1 MSLHRSIVSTT
12 LLAFTLVSGHAIA
25 QQAQQAPS
33 QTRETVARPLNDKER
48 RKRLERLRKELETP
62 YKRWLDEDVSYI
74 ITDEERQSF
83 KRLSTDEERE
93 QFVEAFWRRRD
104 PTPDSIEN
112 EYKEEHYRRIAYAN
126 ERFAS
131 GIPGW
136 KADRGRIYITFGPP
150 DEIEDHPS
158 GGSYVRPWEEGG
170 GTTSTYPFQKW
181 RYRYIDGIGTDVIIE
196 FVDTTMTGE
205 FRMTMDP
212 SEKDALLY
220 VPGAGLTMMEEMGMA
235 SKSDRFSRT
244 DGTRLGTGNQ
254 PLPQKMNQFERLQ
267 QYAMLHKPPEVKFK
281 DLEAT
286 VDSRVTYNTL
296 PMVVRADYLRVT
308 TSSVMANVTVQ
319 FQNQDLQ
326 FKAGD
331 GIQKA
336 IVNIYGRI
344 TSMSRRPINV
354 FEDVVSVE
362 APTEMLES
370 YVKRSSIYQ
379 KSVPLPP
386 GRYRLNIVAKDITA
400 GTVNNYEM
408 ALDVPF
414 FQDEVLS
421 SSSFI
426 LADMIEK
433 VPSRSAGAGQ
443 FVIGTSKVRP
453 RITESFKQDE
463 KLGIYVQLYN
473 FGQDEASKKFDATI
487 QYEVKKLGSDET
499 IFTFEEAASTIE
511 NASSSQVII
520 EKMLPLNNFEPGT
533 YEIKMKVTDNVTN
546 DVLVPTATFKVTAA
560 ATPAPGDSIAR
571 K

>member
-1 MSLHRSIVSTT
+1 MSFYRLIATSGLFLFV
-12 LLAFTLVSGHAIA
+12 LGGGMALAQET
-25 QQAQQAPS
+25 QQAPS
-33 QTRETVARPLNDKER
+33 QTRETVARPLSEKDR

-62 YKRWLDEDVSYI
+62 YKKWLDEDVAYV
-74 ITDEERQSF
+74 ITDEERQAF
-83 KRLSTDEERE
+83 KRLATDEERE
-93 QFVEAFWRRRD
+93 QFVEQFWRRRD
-104 PTPDSIEN
+104 PTPDSVEN

-126 ERFAS
+126 ECFAS
-131 GIPGW
+131 GFPGW
-136 KADRGRIYITFGPP
+136 KSDRGRIYITFGPP

-181 RYRYIDGIGTDVIIE
+181 RYRYIDGIGTDVMIE

-212 SEKDALLY
+212 SEKDALLH
-220 VPGAGLTMMEEMGMA
+220 VPGAGLTWMEEMGMS
-235 SKSDRFSRT
+235 SKADRFSRT
-244 DGTRLGTGNQ
+244 DGTRLGTGDQ
-254 PLPQKMNQFERLQ
+254 PLPQRMNQFERLQ
-267 QYAMLHKPPEVKFK
+267 QFAALQKPPEVKFK

-286 VDSRVTYNTL
+286 VDSRITYNTL
-296 PMVVRADYLRVT
+296 PMVVRTDYLRVT
-308 TSSVMANVTVQ
+308 NSSVMTNVTVQ
-319 FQNQDLQ
+319 FQNHDLQ

-336 IVNIYGRI
+336 VVNIYGRI

-354 FEDVVSVE
+354 FEDVVAVE
-362 APTEMLES
+362 APTEMLEA
-370 YVKRSSIYQ
+370 YVKKSSIYQ
-379 KSVPLPP
+379 KSIPLPP
-386 GRYRLNIVAKDITA
+386 GRYRLNLVAKDITA

-408 ALDVPF
+408 ALDVPY

-421 SSSFI
+421 SSSII

-433 VPSRSAGAGQ
+433 VASRSAGAGQ

-453 RITESFKQDE
+453 RITDSFKQSE

-473 FGQDEASKKFDATI
+473 FTPDEASKKFDATI
-487 QYEVKKLGSDET
+487 HYEVKKLGSDKT
-499 IFTFEEAASTIE
+499 IFTYDEKANTIE
-511 NASSSQVII
+511 NASSSQVIV

-546 DVLVPTATFKVTAA
+546 EVLTPTATFKVT
-560 ATPAPGDSIAR
+560 S
-571 K
+571 